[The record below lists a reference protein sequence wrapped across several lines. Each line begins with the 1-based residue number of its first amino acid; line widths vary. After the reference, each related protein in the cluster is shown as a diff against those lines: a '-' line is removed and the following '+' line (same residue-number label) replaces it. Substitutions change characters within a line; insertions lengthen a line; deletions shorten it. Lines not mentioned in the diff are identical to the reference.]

1 MADQIP
7 IENRQLVQGRAF
19 GRCERCL
26 KATLCGHHHHRRPKG
41 IGGSR
46 LPDRHDVAN
55 LVWLDA
61 QCHRWVHDHP
71 ADSAESG
78 FIVPRSSGRHPLEVP
93 ITDLAGQTRFLD
105 NLGQY
110 LTEPAEVPSV

>member
-7 IENRQLVQGRAF
+7 RPNRQLVQGRAF

-26 KATLCGHHHHRRPKG
+26 KPTLSGHHHHRRPKG
-41 IGGSR
+41 LGGSR

-55 LVWLDA
+55 LVWLCPED
-61 QCHRWVHDHP
+61 HRWAHANP
-71 ADSAESG
+71 RAAAESG

-93 ITDLAGQTRFLD
+93 ITNLAGETKWLD
-105 NLGQY
+105 NEGQY
-110 LTEPAEVPSV
+110 LTEAAHV